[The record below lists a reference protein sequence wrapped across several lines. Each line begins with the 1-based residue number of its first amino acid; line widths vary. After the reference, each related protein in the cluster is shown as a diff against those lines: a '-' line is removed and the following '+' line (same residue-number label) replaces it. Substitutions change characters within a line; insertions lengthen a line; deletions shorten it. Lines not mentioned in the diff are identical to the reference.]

1 MDHAPEHALL
11 HLIKIFTPSVP
22 MAGVALLQPSC
33 SILSPAAPGA
43 DRRHNGSTVL
53 VSATAPRHGARS
65 RPSPPRPDLM
75 NSTGLT
81 LGTVLVAV
89 SGLFCLATL
98 FFGTKGGYY
107 DTDAYD
113 GNGTAH

>member
-1 MDHAPEHALL
+1 MQA
-11 HLIKIFTPSVP
+11 
-22 MAGVALLQPSC
+22 SC
-33 SILSPAAPGA
+33 NTCRPRRPG
-43 DRRHNGSTVL
+43 
-53 VSATAPRHGARS
+53 PIGARLGS
-65 RPSPPRPDLM
+65 NRWSPRPAPPDLM
-75 NSTGLT
+75 NSTSLT
-81 LGTVLVAV
+81 LGTVLLAV

>member
-1 MDHAPEHALL
+1 MSRAADQVSLCPIPAAGAALL
-11 HLIKIFTPSVP
+11 PLPCSHSAVVIES
-22 MAGVALLQPSC
+22 SC
-33 SILSPAAPGA
+33 NILSPAAPGA
-43 DRRHNGSTVL
+43 DRRQTALNQL
-53 VSATAPRHGARS
+53 VPATC
-65 RPSPPRPDLM
+65 SPPPDLM
-75 NSTGLT
+75 NSTSLT
-81 LGTVLVAV
+81 LGTVLLAV

>member
-1 MDHAPEHALL
+1 MVAGSGLRTVAFALIPQPVAARGAERRSAPDWNHIAGPRASPSLMD
-11 HLIKIFTPSVP
+11 
-22 MAGVALLQPSC
+22 
-33 SILSPAAPGA
+33 
-43 DRRHNGSTVL
+43 
-53 VSATAPRHGARS
+53 
-65 RPSPPRPDLM
+65 
-75 NSTGLT
+75 STGLT
-81 LGTVLVAV
+81 LGTVLLAV